1 MIGVSFRHVSRGVIF
16 VAATPTLIV
25 FRLPSFVT
33 ARDERIHGDFA
44 CRFEVR
50 SSMQHSRWTTVSSTI
65 ALFQPNADCVLKGHA
80 ELLHVP
86 TRASR
91 RKSSVG
97 GRAFP
102 IYQPIIN
109 GDDFEPFQRRNWS
122 ATISVRLYFG
132 QVQPGAAITTA
143 IIVDYRRSEYTVL
156 KCTPMNGNELD

>member
-1 MIGVSFRHVSRGVIF
+1 M
-16 VAATPTLIV
+16 
-25 FRLPSFVT
+25 
-33 ARDERIHGDFA
+33 
-44 CRFEVR
+44 
-50 SSMQHSRWTTVSSTI
+50 
-65 ALFQPNADCVLKGHA
+65 
-80 ELLHVP
+80 
-86 TRASR
+86 SR
-91 RKSSVG
+91 RGRAGESRALVES
-97 GRAFP
+97 RAFP